1 MMLKRTKKS
10 HGFTVVEV
18 IIVLLILGILAVL
31 VLNSLQTVHAKSR
44 DATRRNDIDSIAK
57 ALESCYASKNA
68 CNNTYPNINQLTDT
82 LQGGF
87 ISANLPGFNNDW
99 LHDSSAG
106 MIQGGTASAA
116 TQYQYT
122 TTPESCTGTT
132 GDDKCTGFTLK
143 AYQETNPEHPYV
155 KDSFNK

>member
-1 MMLKRTKKS
+1 MRTRARKS
-10 HGFTVVEV
+10 QGFTVVEV

-31 VLNSLQTVHAKSR
+31 ILNSLQTVHAKSR

-57 ALESCYASKNA
+57 ALEACYVNKDT
-68 CNNTYPNINQLTDT
+68 CNNAYPTINQLTDT

-87 ISANLPGFNNDW
+87 ISTNLPGFNNDW

-106 MIQGGTASAA
+106 LIQSENASAA
-116 TQYQYT
+116 TQYQYVT
-122 TTPESCTGTT
+122 APEMCTGTV
-132 GDDKCTGFTLK
+132 GDTKCAGFTLQT
-143 AYQETNPEHPYV
+143 YQETNPEHPYV